1 MPSVTEVT
9 VTAVASLMAEPIPLV
24 QAALAFAASRELAA
38 GPVRATTRATA
49 GSVPIMHPWV
59 AQLAMPVVQPVST
72 ATTIT
77 VA

>member
-9 VTAVASLMAEPIPLV
+9 VAAVASLMAVPIPPV

-49 GSVPIMHPWV
+49 GSAPIMHLWV
-59 AQLAMPVVQPVST
+59 VQLAMPVV
-72 ATTIT
+72 
-77 VA
+77 